1 MQKGL
6 VIPCIY
12 IEGSFQVDWNS
23 SISKLRGK
31 ETTNM
36 ESETKHIQQ
45 TVQIERLERE
55 PICLD
60 CPIIND
66 RFNITLSA
74 PAVKI
79 LYISLPKPASDAFP
93 NTKPCLQNSSGGRD
107 RTLEAPVE
115 KQTIISVP

>member
-1 MQKGL
+1 
-6 VIPCIY
+6 
-12 IEGSFQVDWNS
+12 
-23 SISKLRGK
+23 
-31 ETTNM
+31 M
-36 ESETKHIQQ
+36 EFETKHVQQ

-79 LYISLPKPASDAFP
+79 LYISLPKPASDALP
-93 NTKPCLQNSSGGRD
+93 NTKPCLQNFSGGSA
-107 RTLEAPVE
+107 RTLEAPE
-115 KQTIISVP
+115 KQQAIP